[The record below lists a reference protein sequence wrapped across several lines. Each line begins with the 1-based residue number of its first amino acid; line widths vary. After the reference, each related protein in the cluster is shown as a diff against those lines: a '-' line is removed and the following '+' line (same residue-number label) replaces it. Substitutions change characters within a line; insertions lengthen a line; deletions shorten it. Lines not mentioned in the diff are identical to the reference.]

1 MEFVCA
7 QETLKAG
14 LATIGRAAGGRTT
27 MPVLANVLIETQDGM
42 LKLSAT
48 NLDVAMQAWIV
59 AHVVEPGRATVP
71 ARLLTEFV
79 NSLPGDADIRL
90 GTTPT
95 DPFSLTVDAGS
106 VHATLRGMDP
116 DEFPRLAPW
125 GDAASWLVP
134 ARDFRTMIDQVAF
147 SAATEMSRPVLT
159 GVMVTADDAEMV
171 LSAADGY
178 RLSVRRLN
186 LGVDGSAGT
195 ALSLLIPAKTVIEL
209 ARLLVSDQVRLE
221 ISVNEGSSQVLFRVE
236 APTGGQV
243 TVIGTRLLEGVFPD
257 LERVIPN
264 DSATEVVASRAE
276 LMTAIRIANLFVKD
290 AMNVIALDIF
300 PDGEPDDGIANGTD
314 DGTDDGADDG
324 ADDGMAGKQS
334 LGSPDPG
341 DMDAAKGAMGRGEL
355 QGMDVILDVS
365 TIPVA
370 PRRLPV
376 LRISAQAQDVG
387 NNATRVPVTV
397 SGAAMS
403 VSLSSQFLGDVLAAL
418 RCDLVILNFTSPT
431 SPVVV
436 RGMGVDGYIHVIMP
450 MHAAR

>member
-48 NLDVAMQAWIV
+48 NLDVAMQAWVV
-59 AHVVEPGRATVP
+59 AHVVEPGRASVP

-90 GTTPT
+90 GTAPT

-106 VHATLRGMDP
+106 IHATLRGMDP
-116 DEFPRLAPW
+116 DEFPPFAPW
-125 GDAASWLVP
+125 GDAAVWLVP

-159 GVMVTADDAEMV
+159 GVMVTADDAGMV

-186 LGVDGSAGT
+186 LGVDGSPGT

-221 ISVNEGSSQVLFRVE
+221 ISVNKGSSQVLFRVE

-243 TVIGTRLLEGVFPD
+243 TVIGTRLLEGVYPD

-300 PDGEPDDGIANGTD
+300 PDGEPDDCIAN
-314 DGTDDGADDG
+314 GTDDGADDG

-334 LGSPDPG
+334 LESPDPG
-341 DMDAAKGAMGRGEL
+341 DMDAAEGAMGLDEL
-355 QGMDVILDVS
+355 EGMDVVLEVS
-365 TIPVA
+365 ANPA
-370 PRRLPV
+370 PPRRQPV
-376 LRISAQAQDVG
+376 LRISAQAQDIG
-387 NNATRVPVTV
+387 NNATRIPVKV

-403 VSLSSQFLGDVLAAL
+403 VSLSSQFLGDV
-418 RCDLVILNFTSPT
+418 
-431 SPVVV
+431 VVAS
-436 RGMGVDGYIHVIMP
+436 G
-450 MHAAR
+450 ATW

>member
-7 QETLKAG
+7 QEILKAG

-48 NLDVAMQAWIV
+48 NLDVAMQAWVV

-95 DPFSLTVDAGS
+95 DPFSLTLHAGTIR
-106 VHATLRGMDP
+106 ATLRGMDP
-116 DEFPRLAPW
+116 DEFPPIAPW
-125 GDAASWLVP
+125 EDAPSWLVP
-134 ARDFRTMIDQVAF
+134 AHDFRTMIDQVAF

-159 GVMVTADDAEMV
+159 GVMVTVDDAEMV

-186 LGVDGSAGT
+186 LGVDASPGT
-195 ALSLLIPAKTVIEL
+195 ALSLLIPAKTVIEI

-221 ISVNEGSSQVLFRVE
+221 ISVNKGSSQVLFRVE

-257 LERVIPN
+257 LERVIPS
-264 DSATEVVASRAE
+264 DSATEVIASRAE
-276 LMTAIRIANLFVKD
+276 LMTAIRIANLFAKG
-290 AMNVIALDIF
+290 AMNLIALDIF
-300 PDGEPDDGIANGTD
+300 PEGEPDDGTA
-314 DGTDDGADDG
+314 DGTADGSADG
-324 ADDGMAGKQS
+324 SADGMTGEQS
-334 LGSPDPG
+334 RESWDPG
-341 DMDAAKGAMGRGEL
+341 DVDDAEGAMGLDEL
-355 QGMDVILDVS
+355 EGMDVILDAS
-365 TIPVA
+365 TIPGA
-370 PRRLPV
+370 PRRQPV
-376 LRISAQAQDVG
+376 LRVSAQAQDVG
-387 NNATRVPVTV
+387 NNATRIPVTV

>member
-27 MPVLANVLIETQDGM
+27 MPVLTHVLIETQDGM

-48 NLDVAMQAWIV
+48 NLDVAMQAWVV

-79 NSLPGDADIRL
+79 NSLPADADIRM
-90 GTTPT
+90 GTAPT
-95 DPFSLTVDAGS
+95 DPFSLTLHAGTI
-106 VHATLRGMDP
+106 HATLRGMDS
-116 DEFPRLAPW
+116 DEFPPIAPW
-125 GDAASWLVP
+125 DDAPSWLVP
-134 ARDFRTMIDQVAF
+134 AQDFRTMIDQVAF

-159 GVMVTADDAEMV
+159 GVMVTVDDAEMV

-186 LGVDGSAGT
+186 LGIDASPGT
-195 ALSLLIPAKTVIEL
+195 ALSLLIPAKTVIEI
-209 ARLLVSDQVRLE
+209 ARLLVSDQIRLE
-221 ISVNEGSSQVLFRVE
+221 ISVNKGSSQVLFRVE

-257 LERVIPN
+257 LERVIPS
-264 DSATEVVASRAE
+264 DSATEVIASRAE
-276 LMTAIRIANLFVKD
+276 LMTAIRIANLFAKD
-290 AMNVIALDIF
+290 AMNLIALDIF
-300 PDGEPDDGIANGTD
+300 PEGEPDDGTA
-314 DGTDDGADDG
+314 
-324 ADDGMAGKQS
+324 DGMTGEQS
-334 LGSPDPG
+334 RESPDPG
-341 DMDAAKGAMGRGEL
+341 DVDDAEGALEL
-355 QGMDVILDVS
+355 DELDVVMDVRVNAGD
-365 TIPVA
+365 
-370 PRRLPV
+370 PRRQPV
-376 LRISAQAQDVG
+376 LRISAQAQEIG
-387 NNATRVPVTV
+387 NNATRIPVTV

-403 VSLSSQFLGDVLAAL
+403 VSLSSQFFGDVLGAL
-418 RCDLVILNFTSPT
+418 RCELVILNFTSPT

-436 RGMGVDGYIHVIMP
+436 RGVGVDGYIHVIMP

>member
-48 NLDVAMQAWIV
+48 NLDVAMQAWVV
-59 AHVVEPGRATVP
+59 AHVVEPGRASVP
-71 ARLLTEFV
+71 VRLLTEFV
-79 NSLPGDADIRL
+79 NSLPGYADIRL
-90 GTTPT
+90 GTAPT

-106 VHATLRGMDP
+106 IHATLRGMDP
-116 DEFPRLAPW
+116 DEFPPLAPW
-125 GDAASWLVP
+125 GDAAVWLVP

-159 GVMVTADDAEMV
+159 GVMVTADEAGMV

-186 LGVDGSAGT
+186 LGVDGSPGT

-221 ISVNEGSSQVLFRVE
+221 ISVNKGSSQVLFRVE

-276 LMTAIRIANLFVKD
+276 LMTAIRIANLFAKD

-300 PDGEPDDGIANGTD
+300 PEGEPDDGTAVGT
-314 DGTDDGADDG
+314 
-324 ADDGMAGKQS
+324 DDGMAGKQS

-341 DMDAAKGAMGRGEL
+341 DMDDAEGALGRGEL
-355 QGMDVILDVS
+355 EGMDVILDVN
-365 TIPVA
+365 TIPAA
-370 PRRLPV
+370 PRRQPV
-376 LRISAQAQDVG
+376 LRISAQAQDIG
-387 NNATRVPVTV
+387 NHATRIPVKV

-450 MHAAR
+450 MHSAR

>member
-1 MEFVCA
+1 M
-7 QETLKAG
+7 
-14 LATIGRAAGGRTT
+14 
-27 MPVLANVLIETQDGM
+27 
-42 LKLSAT
+42 
-48 NLDVAMQAWIV
+48 
-59 AHVVEPGRATVP
+59 
-71 ARLLTEFV
+71 
-79 NSLPGDADIRL
+79 
-90 GTTPT
+90 
-95 DPFSLTVDAGS
+95 
-106 VHATLRGMDP
+106 
-116 DEFPRLAPW
+116 
-125 GDAASWLVP
+125 
-134 ARDFRTMIDQVAF
+134 
-147 SAATEMSRPVLT
+147 
-159 GVMVTADDAEMV
+159 
-171 LSAADGY
+171 
-178 RLSVRRLN
+178 
-186 LGVDGSAGT
+186 
-195 ALSLLIPAKTVIEL
+195 
-209 ARLLVSDQVRLE
+209 
-221 ISVNEGSSQVLFRVE
+221 
-236 APTGGQV
+236 
-243 TVIGTRLLEGVFPD
+243 LEGVFPD

-264 DSATEVVASRAE
+264 DSATEVVASRTE

-314 DGTDDGADDG
+314 DG

-341 DMDAAKGAMGRGEL
+341 DMDASKGAMGRGEL
-355 QGMDVILDVS
+355 EGMDVS

-370 PRRLPV
+370 PCRLPV

-387 NNATRVPVTV
+387 NNATRIPVTV

>member
-7 QETLKAG
+7 QETLRAG
-14 LATIGRAAGGRTT
+14 LATIGRAAGGRST

-48 NLDVAMQAWIV
+48 NLDVAMQAWVV
-59 AHVVEPGRATVP
+59 AHVVEPGRASVP

-90 GTTPT
+90 GTAPA
-95 DPFSLTVDAGS
+95 DPFSLTIHAGS
-106 VHATLRGMDP
+106 IHATLRGMDP
-116 DEFPRLAPW
+116 DEFPPLAPW
-125 GDAASWLVP
+125 GDAVSWLVP
-134 ARDFRTMIDQVAF
+134 ARDFRTMIEQVAF

-186 LGVDGSAGT
+186 LGVDGSPGT
-195 ALSLLIPAKTVIEL
+195 ALSLLIPAKTVIEI

-221 ISVNEGSSQVLFRVE
+221 ISVNKGSSQVLFRVE

-257 LERVIPN
+257 LERVIPS

-276 LMTAIRIANLFVKD
+276 LMTAIRIANLFAKD

-300 PDGEPDDGIANGTD
+300 PDGEPG
-314 DGTDDGADDG
+314 DGTADGADDG
-324 ADDGMAGKQS
+324 ADDGMAGDQS
-334 LGSPDPG
+334 REHPDPG
-341 DMDAAKGAMGRGEL
+341 DVDGDEGAMGLDEL
-355 QGMDVILDVS
+355 EGMDVIHDVS
-365 TIPVA
+365 TIPGP
-370 PRRLPV
+370 PRRQPV

-387 NNATRVPVTV
+387 NNATRIPVTV

-450 MHAAR
+450 MHASR

>member
-48 NLDVAMQAWIV
+48 NLDVAMQAWVV
-59 AHVVEPGRATVP
+59 AHVVEPGRASVP

-90 GTTPT
+90 GTAPA
-95 DPFSLTVDAGS
+95 DPFSLTIHAGS
-106 VHATLRGMDP
+106 IHATLRGMDP
-116 DEFPRLAPW
+116 DEFPPLAPW
-125 GDAASWLVP
+125 GDAVSWLVP

-186 LGVDGSAGT
+186 LGVDGSPGT
-195 ALSLLIPAKTVIEL
+195 ALSLLIPAKTVIEI

-221 ISVNEGSSQVLFRVE
+221 ISVNKGSSQVLFRVE

-257 LERVIPN
+257 LERVIPS

-276 LMTAIRIANLFVKD
+276 FMTAIRIANLFAKD

-300 PDGEPDDGIANGTD
+300 PDGEPG
-314 DGTDDGADDG
+314 DGTA
-324 ADDGMAGKQS
+324 DGMAGDQS
-334 LGSPDPG
+334 REHPDAG
-341 DMDAAKGAMGRGEL
+341 AVDDAEGAMGLDEL
-355 QGMDVILDVS
+355 EGMDVILDVS
-365 TIPVA
+365 TIPGP
-370 PRRLPV
+370 PRRQPV
-376 LRISAQAQDVG
+376 MRISAQAQDVG
-387 NNATRVPVTV
+387 NNATRIPVTV

-418 RCDLVILNFTSPT
+418 LCDLVILNFTSPT